1 MEDSKYNGNIQ
12 NNSVDSRLLDSIR
25 PNSFIPEGDESFI
38 MSRTV
43 SVTGSELEYQFDD
56 LQNMNES
63 TTTPKTSIQSSE
75 DQGSP
80 VRYPEESKLNGVPD
94 EQNANEDDLEDS
106 LMRRR
111 ESSPFIKTVVAERKI
126 AQYDDF
132 TMNSWAELQETLK
145 SNYFVIKNG
154 NSCLIFFLTPI
165 ESESKEKILKELDDL
180 IHKYNSLHLR
190 IRENNEKIKRKLDKV
205 MFQPSFNLI
214 SSPG

>member
-1 MEDSKYNGNIQ
+1 MEDSNHNGNIP
-12 NNSVDSRLLDSIR
+12 NHPVTPTLLDSHR

-43 SVTGSELEYQFDD
+43 SVTGSELEYQFAD
-56 LQNMNES
+56 LQNLNDS
-63 TTTPKTSIQSSE
+63 TSLPKTSIQPSE

-80 VRYPEESKLNGVPD
+80 VRYPEENKLNGVND
-94 EQNANEDDLEDS
+94 EQSAQEDDLEDS

-154 NSCLIFFLTPI
+154 KSC
-165 ESESKEKILKELDDL
+165 SK
-180 IHKYNSLHLR
+180 
-190 IRENNEKIKRKLDKV
+190 
-205 MFQPSFNLI
+205 NLE
-214 SSPG
+214 

>member
-1 MEDSKYNGNIQ
+1 MEDANHNGNIQ
-12 NNSVDSRLLDSIR
+12 KSLVISRVLDSHR

-56 LQNMNES
+56 LQNLNES
-63 TTTPKTSIQSSE
+63 TSLPRTSIPSSE
-75 DQGSP
+75 DQEGP
-80 VRYPEESKLNGVPD
+80 VLYPEENKLNGVHD

-106 LMRRR
+106 LIRRR

-132 TMNSWAELQETLK
+132 TMNSWAELQETFK

-154 NSCLIFFLTPI
+154 KSCSKFYRRESLCRQSFLT
-165 ESESKEKILKELDDL
+165 
-180 IHKYNSLHLR
+180 
-190 IRENNEKIKRKLDKV
+190 
-205 MFQPSFNLI
+205 
-214 SSPG
+214 